1 MKILI
6 LGCNGL
12 LGNTLT
18 KYFFQKSCYET
29 FGFLRDATKLR
40 FFNKEYL
47 ENLFLINDVLDIE
60 YLKMKIKELKPD
72 VIINCIGMTNKI
84 KKQDIGFVEKYISVN
99 SIFPHNLK
107 ELCFELGIRLIHFS
121 TDCVFSGNKGFY
133 NESEHPDPID
143 IYGRS
148 KLLGELE
155 FENTITIRKSAIGH
169 ELVSKNGLLEW
180 FINQQEKVLGY
191 KETIFSGLTVL
202 ELASIIDMYILPN
215 QDLSGIFHI
224 SGQPI
229 SKYDLLKIIADVYQ
243 KQINIIPD
251 HLIKVDRS
259 LNAENF
265 SKLTG
270 YKTKS
275 WKSLIKSMS
284 EFNLLNQ

>member
-18 KYFFQKSCYET
+18 KYFFQKSYYET
-29 FGFLRDATKLR
+29 FGFLRDATKLQ
-40 FFNKEYL
+40 FFKKEYL
-47 ENLFLINDVLDIE
+47 ENLFLINDALDIE
-60 YLKMKIKELKPD
+60 YLKMKFKELKPD

-84 KKQDIGFVEKYISVN
+84 KKQDIGFIEKYISVN

-133 NESEHPDPID
+133 SESEHPDPVD

-169 ELVSKNGLLEW
+169 ELDSKNGLLEW
-180 FINQQEKVLGY
+180 FINQREKVQGY
-191 KETIFSGLTVL
+191 KE
-202 ELASIIDMYILPN
+202 YIN
-215 QDLSGIFHI
+215 
-224 SGQPI
+224 
-229 SKYDLLKIIADVYQ
+229 K
-243 KQINIIPD
+243 
-251 HLIKVDRS
+251 
-259 LNAENF
+259 
-265 SKLTG
+265 
-270 YKTKS
+270 KS
-275 WKSLIKSMS
+275 T
-284 EFNLLNQ
+284 